1 MIKSA
6 IVHPPRLFRAPVAT
20 AAGASIELVSA
31 MAGVM
36 GDAGIQGTMAGTAM
50 RSMFTR
56 MVAPAKDAK
65 RHMAQMDITAEQ
77 MAEIMADPETQAAAR
92 HIKQM
97 GIQVADEQGN
107 LRDWMDSRNCPS
119 KWRTSP
125 SRNACRRRRPSSA
138 SPPWQAAWLCWRP

>member
-1 MIKSA
+1 MEISLCKGN
-6 IVHPPRLFRAPVAT
+6 VR

-65 RHMAQMDITAEQ
+65 KHMAQND
-77 MAEIMADPETQAAAR
+77 R
-92 HIKQM
+92 
-97 GIQVADEQGN
+97 GG
-107 LRDWMDSRNCPS
+107 
-119 KWRTSP
+119 
-125 SRNACRRRRPSSA
+125 
-138 SPPWQAAWLCWRP
+138 